1 MISRTRHVSD
11 SKNQIYMNMES
22 CQIKSEKIKHI
33 MFRTFNTQKIIYL
46 YRYLELAYIV
56 LIVITIRTND
66 TLANMK
72 KIPSRIT
79 ISMSR
84 T

>member
-72 KIPSRIT
+72 KIPSTIT
-79 ISMSR
+79 NSMSR